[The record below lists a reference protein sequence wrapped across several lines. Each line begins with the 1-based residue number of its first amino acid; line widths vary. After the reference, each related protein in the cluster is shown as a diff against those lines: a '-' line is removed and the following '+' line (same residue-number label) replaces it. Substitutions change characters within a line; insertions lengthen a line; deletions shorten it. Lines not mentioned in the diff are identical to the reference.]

1 VITNMMNKT
10 LPVLMAAL
18 AVAALVAAG
27 CGSSSGGGATSAT
40 GGGAT
45 SSAATSA
52 HAKAVRF
59 SECMRTHGVA
69 DFPDPTADNDYDY
82 GVSVSEVVWTRA
94 VTACRAW
101 QPPGT
106 LSSRRSRTQ
115 QSGALKFAACIRA
128 HGVRDFP
135 DPVNGEPVVDTNR
148 IPSSNRPGG
157 MTILNAAMAKCAAL
171 GPRR

>member
-1 VITNMMNKT
+1 MTDIINKT
-10 LPVLMAAL
+10 PAAAAL
-18 AVAALVAAG
+18 AVLALLTATG
-27 CGSSSGGGATSAT
+27 CGSSGGSGSGAATATDGSSGSAT
-40 GGGAT
+40 TTAR
-45 SSAATSA
+45 
-52 HAKAVRF
+52 AKAVRF

-69 DFPDPTADNDYDY
+69 DFPDPDRNNDYNY

-94 VTACRAW
+94 VGACRAL

-106 LSSRRSRTQ
+106 LSSKRTRQQ
-115 QSGALKFAACIRA
+115 QSDALTFAQCIRA

-135 DPVNGEPVVDTNR
+135 DPANGEPVVDTNR
-148 IPSSNRPGG
+148 IPSANRPGG

>member
-1 VITNMMNKT
+1 MTDIINKT
-10 LPVLMAAL
+10 PAAAAL
-18 AVAALVAAG
+18 AVLALLVAAG
-27 CGSSSGGGATSAT
+27 CGSSGSGSAT
-40 GGGAT
+40 AT
-45 SSAATSA
+45 TSGSTTTA
-52 HAKAVRF
+52 RTKAVRF

-69 DFPDPTADNDYDY
+69 DFPDPDKNNDYNY

-94 VTACRAW
+94 VGACRAL

-106 LSSRRSRTQ
+106 LSSKRTRTQ
-115 QSGALKFAACIRA
+115 QSHALTFAQCIRA
-128 HGVRDFP
+128 HGVKDFP

-157 MTILNAAMAKCAAL
+157 MTILNAAMATCAAL